1 MTGNQQTVISDQRN
15 MRAKLVLMVTCIVAI
30 LFATPLWAAD
40 APAKEGETEI
50 KSLTELNKG
59 NLFNK

>member
-1 MTGNQQTVISDQRN
+1 MKGVED
-15 MRAKLVLMVTCIVAI
+15 MRAKLMLTVTCMVVI

>member
-1 MTGNQQTVISDQRN
+1 MKT
-15 MRAKLVLMVTCIVAI
+15 KLVLMVTCMVVI
-30 LFATPLWAAD
+30 LLTTPLWAAD

-59 NLFNK
+59 NLFAQ

>member
-1 MTGNQQTVISDQRN
+1 MKTTLI
-15 MRAKLVLMVTCIVAI
+15 LMVTCVVVI

-40 APAKEGETEI
+40 APTKEGETEI

-59 NLFNK
+59 NLFNE

>member
-1 MTGNQQTVISDQRN
+1 VKKLILAMTC
-15 MRAKLVLMVTCIVAI
+15 MVVT
-30 LFATPLWAAD
+30 LLATPLWAAD

-59 NLFNK
+59 NLFNE